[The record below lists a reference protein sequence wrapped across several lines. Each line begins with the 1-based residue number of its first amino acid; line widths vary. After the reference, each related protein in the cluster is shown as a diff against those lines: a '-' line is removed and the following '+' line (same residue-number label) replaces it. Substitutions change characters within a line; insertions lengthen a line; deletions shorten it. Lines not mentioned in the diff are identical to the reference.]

1 MKIHRLLVALTATN
15 FVLLAFLLAQM
26 RPVQANEESPILR
39 GRGLEITDAQG
50 RVRASIT
57 IHRADDNVLMP
68 DGRRGY
74 PETVVLRL
82 IDDNGKPDVK
92 LDANHFGGGLAL
104 SNNNDGY
111 AMLLARGGDAELR
124 LNDKRAPETV
134 IHASPRMQSTP
145 R

>member
-1 MKIHRLLVALTATN
+1 MKIQRLLVALTAAN

-26 RPVQANEESPILR
+26 RPVHANEESPILR
-39 GRGLEITDAQG
+39 GRGLEITDPQG

-82 IDDNGKPDVK
+82 IDPNGKPDVK
-92 LDANHFGGGLAL
+92 LDANHLGGGLAL
-104 SNNNDGY
+104 STSNDAY
-111 AMLLARGGDAELR
+111 AILSARGGEVELR

-134 IHASPRMQSTP
+134 IHASPRAQPTP